1 MIIILCHKSLY
12 QNKNTKKQHYT
23 ISMSEV
29 PKHSSVFQE
38 ANFIV
43 DKVKHENGKLDPL
56 HLQMKTKRWS
66 DVVTELHM
74 LLFF

>member
-1 MIIILCHKSLY
+1 
-12 QNKNTKKQHYT
+12 
-23 ISMSEV
+23 MSKV

-43 DKVKHENGKLDPL
+43 DTVKHENGKLDPL
-56 HLQMKTKRWS
+56 DLQMKTKRWS

>member
-1 MIIILCHKSLY
+1 
-12 QNKNTKKQHYT
+12 
-23 ISMSEV
+23 MSEV

-43 DKVKHENGKLDPL
+43 DTVKHENGKLDPL